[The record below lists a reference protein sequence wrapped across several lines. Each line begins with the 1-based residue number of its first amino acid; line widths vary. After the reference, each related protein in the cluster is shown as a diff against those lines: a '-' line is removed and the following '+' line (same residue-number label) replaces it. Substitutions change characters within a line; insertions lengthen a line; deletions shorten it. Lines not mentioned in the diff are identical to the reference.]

1 MVLIRLIFCLSAL
14 GMVASCANQAG
25 QTNNDATSASDLVSP
40 YQVEQQIQG
49 IAIENAWMGLLEVCD
64 IYTRGDIP
72 FPDVEDQYNL
82 SPNCFLKAGEICNA
96 DDDTSIQHDLLE
108 QRFQNIRQTACA
120 LWQPYDQK
128 IWQEDSRFS
137 HSRYKGPC
145 FEAFAYFSLPK
156 ASLVPLNLDVTAA
169 VIAAY
174 EELCEQR
181 ELSET
186 QSNS

>member
-1 MVLIRLIFCLSAL
+1 MIMILIRLIVCLSAL

-25 QTNNDATSASDLVSP
+25 QTNNDATSASDVLSP
-40 YQVEQQIQG
+40 YQAEQQIQV
-49 IAIENAWMGLLEVCD
+49 IAIENAWVGLLEVCD
-64 IYTRGDIP
+64 TYMRTDIP
-72 FPDVEDQYNL
+72 FIDIDSEDAYNL

-108 QRFQNIRQTACA
+108 TLFQKIRRTACA

-145 FEAFAYFSLPK
+145 FEAFALFNLFVESL
-156 ASLVPLNLDVTAA
+156 SSD
-169 VIAAY
+169 IISAY

-181 ELSET
+181 ELSEN
-186 QSNS
+186 QSSS

>member
-14 GMVASCANQAG
+14 AMVASCANQAG
-25 QTNNDATSASDLVSP
+25 QTNNDATSASDVLSP
-40 YQVEQQIQG
+40 YQAEQQIQG
-49 IAIENAWMGLLEVCD
+49 IAIENAWVGLLEVCD
-64 IYTRGDIP
+64 TYTRTDIP
-72 FPDVEDQYNL
+72 FEDSEDAYNL

-137 HSRYKGPC
+137 QSRYKGPC
-145 FEAFAYFSLPK
+145 FEAFAYLYLRVRSIMTLSFDTIS
-156 ASLVPLNLDVTAA
+156 
-169 VIAAY
+169 AY
-174 EELCEQR
+174 EELCQQR